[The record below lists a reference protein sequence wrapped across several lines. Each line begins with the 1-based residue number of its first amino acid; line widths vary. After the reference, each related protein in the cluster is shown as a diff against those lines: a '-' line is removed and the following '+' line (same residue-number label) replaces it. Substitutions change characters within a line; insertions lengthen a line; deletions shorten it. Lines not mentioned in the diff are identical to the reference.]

1 MASGS
6 PPCSRSPRLPGS
18 GPRQLGQVE
27 ISPFKPARANQGLAR
42 PAVPTRGAAGL
53 GSRPPGRRR
62 RSEGERLSLLPGLPA
77 ATQPRPGDRPS
88 CPGRN
93 RDAMERSLHRV
104 SLGSRRAHP
113 NLSFYLTTFGKCL
126 WARLPVD
133 RFLGNPSQKSKRP
146 PWQGGYEQVLFPLGH
161 LLWPLPPGPA
171 SQWTPPAAGRRCQLH
186 LVLPHLVGI
195 IMPQFIFQRPAFV
208 TTDLPISQLSG

>member
-77 ATQPRPGDRPS
+77 ATQPPPGDSPS

-133 RFLGNPSQKSKRP
+133 RFLGSPSQKSKRP

-161 LLWPLPPGPA
+161 LLWPLPPGP
-171 SQWTPPAAGRRCQLH
+171 SKSMDTTCCRPPLPAAVGSASLGWNNHAPVH
-186 LVLPHLVGI
+186 LSEACLCNQGSPH
-195 IMPQFIFQRPAFV
+195 
-208 TTDLPISQLSG
+208 